1 MTAKKGVD
9 FTTGSLTKHVS
20 VMSFTASIGIL
31 AIYVVDLLDLLF
43 ISMLGDKELAAAAG
57 MAGTLLFFV
66 STINIGLSIATGTL
80 VGRALGKGEDQTAR
94 EMTGTAVVVSTAVGI
109 VVPLLM
115 IPNLYLLLGWIGA
128 TDDLADL
135 AYSYII
141 ILLPATFMSGIS
153 MSLVTHL
160 RADGAAG
167 KAMYPSLCGA
177 LVNLVFDPILIF
189 GFGMG
194 LQGAAAA
201 TVMARA
207 ATLAVALYPFRG
219 EIRQILFPGLQ
230 AMRKHISEIGSYA
243 LYSAFAS
250 VAAPIG
256 QAMMMRQFASFGHE
270 AVAGISIIGRL
281 APVVFA
287 VINALSGAIGPIMAQ
302 NYGANKMERV
312 REAYRAAAKF
322 LGIYVAVVALLL
334 FLLRSQIA
342 WLFGATGVAQELIY
356 LYCSPF
362 AIIAFFNGL
371 ISISSGALNSLGQPT
386 YVMGFSWVKNTVG
399 LLPFLVVGSYLYGLW
414 GVAFGLL
421 LHTAIFAYISVRLAR
436 SVYLKKVASTLPEE
450 EFAPDEA
457 QAHSMMVREGAI
469 QM

>member
-1 MTAKKGVD
+1 MASRKGVD
-9 FTTGSLTKHVS
+9 FTTGSLTRHVS

-43 ISMLGDKELAAAAG
+43 ISMLGDKEMAAAAG

-80 VGRALGKGEDQTAR
+80 VGRALGRGDEQQAR
-94 EMTGTAVVVSTAVGI
+94 EMTGTAILVSTVVGI
-109 VVPLLM
+109 VVPLVM
-115 IPNLYLLLGWIGA
+115 IPNLYFLLGWIGA

-135 AYSYII
+135 AYSYIV

-160 RADGAAG
+160 RADGAAR

-189 GFGMG
+189 GLGMG

-219 EIRQILFPGLQ
+219 EIRTILFPGFR
-230 AMRKHISEIGSYA
+230 AVRRHIYEIGRYA

-250 VAAPIG
+250 VATPIG

-312 REAYRAAAKF
+312 REAFRAAARF
-322 LGIYVAVVALLL
+322 LGIYVAVVALVL

-342 WLFGATGVAQELIY
+342 WMFGATGVTQELLY

-371 ISISSGALNSLGQPT
+371 ISISSGALNSLGHPT

-399 LLPFLVVGSYLYGLW
+399 LLPFLVVGAYLYGLW

-421 LHTAIFAYISVRLAR
+421 LHTAVFAYV
-436 SVYLKKVASTLPEE
+436 SVYLAKRVYLKMVASALPEE
-450 EFAPDEA
+450 EFAPDQA
-457 QAHSMMVREGAI
+457 QAHAMMVREGAI
-469 QM
+469 QV